1 MSRAAEALDATEGQR
16 EVLDALARSQTL
28 PFRVVQR
35 ARALLL
41 AADGVSNV
49 EIAQM
54 VGVSRPTVL
63 DWRAEFMQRGLVDFG
78 EVGKGRGRKPSIPAE
93 KIAQV
98 VDLTLHSKPEGHTH
112 WSCRTMARATG
123 ISSATVQRIW
133 AARGLQPH
141 RVDRFKLSNDKR
153 FEEKLTDV
161 VGLYLNPPDKAA
173 VLCTDEKSRDPGVGS
188 HPAQPADQTGPGGH
202 HDP

>member
-1 MSRAAEALDATEGQR
+1 
-16 EVLDALARSQTL
+16 
-28 PFRVVQR
+28 
-35 ARALLL
+35 LL

-49 EIAQM
+49 EISEV

-63 DWRAEFMQRGLVDFG
+63 AWRGDFAQRGLVDFG

-98 VDLTLHSKPEGHTH
+98 VDLMLHGKPEGHTH
-112 WSCRTMARATG
+112 WSCRTMAAATG

-141 RVDRFKLSNDKR
+141 RVDTFKLSGDKR
-153 FEEKLTDV
+153 SEREA
-161 VGLYLNPPDKAA
+161 GRCGRA
-173 VLCTDEKSRDPGVGS
+173 VP
-188 HPAQPADQTGPGGH
+188 QPAGEGGGVVYG
-202 HDP
+202 

>member
-1 MSRAAEALDATEGQR
+1 MSRAAEALDVSEGQR
-16 EVLDALARSQTL
+16 DVLDALARSQTL

-35 ARALLL
+35 ARAVLL

-49 EIAQM
+49 EISEV

-63 DWRAEFMQRGLVDFG
+63 AWRGDFAQRGLVDFG

-98 VDLTLHSKPEGHTH
+98 VDLMLHGKPEGHMH
-112 WSCRTMARATG
+112 WSCRTMAAATG

-141 RVDRFKLSNDKR
+141 RVDTFKLSGDKR
-153 FEEKLTDV
+153 SEEKLVDV
-161 VGLYLNPPDKAA
+161 VGLYLNPPERAV
-173 VLCTDEKSRDPGVGS
+173 VLCTDRSRRSRPS
-188 HPAQPADQTGPGGH
+188 TGPS
-202 HDP
+202 PACR